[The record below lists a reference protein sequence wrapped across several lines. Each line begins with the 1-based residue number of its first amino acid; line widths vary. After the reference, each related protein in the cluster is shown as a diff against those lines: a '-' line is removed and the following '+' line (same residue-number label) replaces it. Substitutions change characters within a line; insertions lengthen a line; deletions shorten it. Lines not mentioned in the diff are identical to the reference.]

1 LKTFN
6 TAKHT
11 RKAFTLIE
19 LLVSVAIISTSF
31 VFILKLHSTN
41 KKQIVY
47 LSERNKR
54 ALSDSLFVTRKI
66 FKYHKDKKL
75 AYDIL
80 RDDLK
85 VDELESREILK
96 KEEREIFIPDEIE
109 IIPPPDTRGYSAIV
123 NEVKLKGH
131 HSSHFWHFR
140 IKI

>member
-1 LKTFN
+1 M
-6 TAKHT
+6 
-11 RKAFTLIE
+11 RPAFTLIE
-19 LLVSVAIISTSF
+19 LMISVAIISTSF
-31 VFILKLHSTN
+31 VFVLKLHSTS

-54 ALSDSLFVTRKI
+54 ALSDSLFVTTEI
-66 FKYHKDKKL
+66 LDHHKDKKL

-80 RDDLK
+80 RYDVK
-85 VDELESREILK
+85 VDELKSREILK
-96 KEEREIFIPDEIE
+96 TEERQIFIPDEIE

-131 HSSHFWHFR
+131 HSSHFWHFK